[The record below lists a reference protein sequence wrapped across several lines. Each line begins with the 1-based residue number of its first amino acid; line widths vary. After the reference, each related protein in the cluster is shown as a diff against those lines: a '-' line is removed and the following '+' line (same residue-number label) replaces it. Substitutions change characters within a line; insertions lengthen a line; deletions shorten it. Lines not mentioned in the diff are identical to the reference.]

1 MQDRPENPEV
11 MSEDALN
18 PLKHLTAAQFMALG
32 GNAVVYVRPIK
43 GEALSKLMVDGD
55 DLQDEA
61 EFQLVVS
68 ADGRRLLGAHR
79 LLDPDSR
86 ARIEQTID
94 ERKADRTVVVV
105 ARNMQ
110 QAASVSDFM
119 AFMLLGRMIEFA
131 RRQTC
136 FNRGRTNHEAIRY
149 GQVR

>member
-68 ADGRRLLGAHR
+68 ADGSPLMVG
-79 LLDPDSR
+79 DSR
-86 ARIEQTID
+86 EAVTEWLA
-94 ERKADRTVVVV
+94 ERNYGVV
-105 ARNMQ
+105 
-110 QAASVSDFM
+110 S
-119 AFMLLGRMIEFA
+119 L
-131 RRQTC
+131 
-136 FNRGRTNHEAIRY
+136 H
-149 GQVR
+149 